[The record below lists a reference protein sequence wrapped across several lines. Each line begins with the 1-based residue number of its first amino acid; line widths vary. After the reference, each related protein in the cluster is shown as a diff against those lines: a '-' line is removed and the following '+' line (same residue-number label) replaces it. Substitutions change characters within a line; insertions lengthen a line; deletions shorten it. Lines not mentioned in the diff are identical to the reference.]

1 MKYEA
6 IILKQERMHIAEII
20 LNRPQE
26 LNTFN
31 DALAF
36 ELNQALLKLDK
47 DNDVRVIVI
56 TGAGKHF
63 CAGIDLNEFA
73 GKNVL
78 EYQDWIERMEAP
90 LVTISKISKPVIA
103 QVNGVAAANGA
114 GLVAA
119 ADLAIIT
126 NKSRIGLTAI
136 NVGLNCIG
144 PVIPL
149 SKSVGRKKALEM
161 LFFGNLVN
169 AEEALR
175 IGLVNKVVPVD
186 KLEEETMKWA
196 NKLAEKSPV
205 ALQIAKNA
213 FYNAADM
220 NYEKSFEYMNET
232 FASLCT
238 TADAAEGV
246 DAFKSK
252 RKAKWKLK

>member
-238 TADAAEGV
+238 TTDAAEGV

-252 RKAKWKLK
+252 RKAEWKLK